1 MCHLFE
7 ERSHNW
13 QIIFFDRTDF
23 FWRITL
29 SHPFF
34 YGGWHFTRVVAAM
47 HSFRGY
53 MKQIIFDSSYF
64 LRTATFLED
73 LFRDSRAVY
82 LFHHSNCDHP
92 TLEVVYFF
100 FFFFVYSLNGATFIL
115 TGELSVIRCLSSFF
129 SSSYCNYFL
138 EYSLVSIVSTVL
150 CIFLMLKFAAIRFGH
165 RTCFQ
170 RISEHQSPRNK
181 LLLNFFWPATSWR
194 FQHSYCFGGA
204 FSPE

>member
-1 MCHLFE
+1 MSSIWGEKSQLANHFFWPYWLLLEDHLE
-7 ERSHNW
+7 PS
-13 QIIFFDRTDF
+13 IFFV
-23 FWRITL
+23 
-29 SHPFF
+29 
-34 YGGWHFTRVVAAM
+34 GWHFTGVVAAM

-53 MKQIIFDSSYF
+53 MKQIIFDSSCL
-64 LRTATFLED
+64 LRTATFMED

-92 TLEVVYFF
+92 TLDSVFIYFF
-100 FFFFVYSLNGATFIL
+100 IYSLNGATFIL
-115 TGELSVIRCLSSFF
+115 TGELAVIRCLSSFF

-194 FQHSYCFGGA
+194 FQHSYRFGGA
-204 FSPE
+204 FFPE

>member
-53 MKQIIFDSSYF
+53 MKQIIFDSSCF

-100 FFFFVYSLNGATFIL
+100 FFSSIL
-115 TGELSVIRCLSSFF
+115 WMVLRVFWQENLQSSVVWVVF
-129 SSSYCNYFL
+129 SA
-138 EYSLVSIVSTVL
+138 VVTV
-150 CIFLMLKFAAIRFGH
+150 I
-165 RTCFQ
+165 
-170 RISEHQSPRNK
+170 IS
-181 LLLNFFWPATSWR
+181 
-194 FQHSYCFGGA
+194 
-204 FSPE
+204 

>member
-53 MKQIIFDSSYF
+53 MKQIIFDSSCF

-100 FFFFVYSLNGATFIL
+100 FFFSSILWMVLRVFWQENLQSSVVWVVFSAVAT
-115 TGELSVIRCLSSFF
+115 VI
-129 SSSYCNYFL
+129 
-138 EYSLVSIVSTVL
+138 
-150 CIFLMLKFAAIRFGH
+150 
-165 RTCFQ
+165 
-170 RISEHQSPRNK
+170 IS
-181 LLLNFFWPATSWR
+181 
-194 FQHSYCFGGA
+194 
-204 FSPE
+204 